1 MKEKIKTICCILL
14 LMAALPYIITVIW
27 QGKGDGQFLPSDQV
41 GEVAEEERQ
50 LLGIVA
56 HEMPLSYEK
65 EALKAQTILA
75 RTNLKLSQETG
86 SEAPEGLTAQELE
99 NLQREKESAAQ
110 YQKLLSAI
118 SETRGQVLKS
128 EGNLVAAGYFAV
140 SADVQDLT
148 SPDYLKVIFLE
159 KEEFSRLFAEEIPEL
174 AGTDADTI
182 LQALSE
188 ARRDELG
195 YVIEAVW
202 GETIVPGERLRS
214 IWQLNSACFYC
225 KEVEGRIR
233 IVTKGLGH
241 GIGMS
246 QFGANEMAKEGK
258 SCQEILQYY
267 FKNIEITD

>member
-1 MKEKIKTICCILL
+1 MKEKIKTVCCILL
-14 LMAALPYIITVIW
+14 LLVALPYIITVMW
-27 QGKGDGQFLPSDQV
+27 QGKGENPTLLSEQNE
-41 GEVAEEERQ
+41 EVVQEERQ

-65 EALKAQTILA
+65 EALKAQAVIA

-86 SEAPEGLTAQELE
+86 SEMPESLSAQELE
-99 NLQREKESAAQ
+99 KLQREKESQEQ
-110 YQKLLSAI
+110 YQKLTAAI
-118 SETRGQVLKS
+118 AETRGQVLKS
-128 EGNLVAAGYFAV
+128 EGNLIAAGFYAV
-140 SADVQDLT
+140 SAEVLDLT

-159 KEEFSRLFAEEIPEL
+159 KEEFAGQLGAEVPEL
-174 AGTDADTI
+174 AGADAASI
-182 LQALSE
+182 LQALDG

-195 YVIEAVW
+195 YVIEAAW
-202 GETIVPGERLRS
+202 GETVVAGERFRS
-214 IWQLNSACFYC
+214 AWQLNSACFYC

-246 QFGANEMAKEGK
+246 QFGANELAKEGK
-258 SCQEILQYY
+258 SCQEILKHY